1 MIMGGQL
8 EVAPPNR
15 ILDSTGLINEIRTFV
30 EVLVKLS
37 FMLLLFCHEQV
48 AGETPH
54 PKVVMVV
61 LRLLLHLFE

>member
-15 ILDSTGLINEIRTFV
+15 IFDSTGLINEIRTFV

-48 AGETPH
+48 TGETPH